1 MSDCGPLISP
11 LTIVRYF
18 YDTRSFASTM
28 AVKLGQ
34 RDCAWYAALEA
45 WDVIGGRVM
54 LQVLSEYSVDI
65 ELTILC

>member
-1 MSDCGPLISP
+1 
-11 LTIVRYF
+11 
-18 YDTRSFASTM
+18 M

-34 RDCAWYAALEA
+34 RDCAWYAAVDA

-54 LQVLSEYSVDI
+54 LEVLSEYSVDI